1 MTFDPHPDSET
12 QEGAARTDAPP
23 CCDPGCGRPPTPIVA
38 RGRARFVSPYKVTLA
53 LGLATLVGSF
63 MVFKPDP
70 QGVLAGDAE
79 SIRTI
84 PVEQLRQIVLESGAV
99 SPSQRI
105 ASDSPSGAGPDA
117 WRSIGTLESEG
128 LLIRIEARES
138 RFGES
143 VIAYTAIDRTGSHL
157 ATRVTMEDLQS
168 LFPKLD
174 WDSLTASGPGRLM
187 LADDPDRR

>member
-1 MTFDPHPDSET
+1 MTFDPHRQNET
-12 QEGAARTDAPP
+12 SMEFAAQTDAPP
-23 CCDPGCGRPPTPIVA
+23 APSGAPGH
-38 RGRARFVSPYKVTLA
+38 ARFVSPFKVTLA

-70 QGVLAGDAE
+70 QGVLAGDAA
-79 SIRTI
+79 SIRSI
-84 PVEQLRQIVLESGAV
+84 PAEQLRQIVLESGAV
-99 SPSQRI
+99 NPSRRLLHETP
-105 ASDSPSGAGPDA
+105 AGADPEA

-138 RFGES
+138 RFGEPI
-143 VIAYTAIDRTGSHL
+143 IAYTAIDRTGSHL
-157 ATRVTMEDLQS
+157 ATRNTIDELRSQ
-168 LFPKLD
+168 FPALD